1 MDKCDELARIVG
13 TDCADLKSQLV
24 SSTAS
29 EDIWQL
35 FLGAVMIAAGA
46 IFSYIGTKWTTTSPN
61 PSKRQTITG
70 EVFAGLGVVSN
81 VFGVVFVMMGSANTL
96 DSAGH
101 GWVHLVVLAVL
112 VVLLVLMVIF
122 LVRGVRSRR
131 VSNAILRNARNSAPG
146 PAASESPLVSLLA
159 IAVLFACLVPKL
171 FRNKGPGK

>member
-46 IFSYIGTKWTTTSPN
+46 ILSYIGAKWTTTSPN
-61 PSKRQTITG
+61 PSKSQTNTAD
-70 EVFAGLGVVSN
+70 VFAGLGVVSN
-81 VFGVVFVMMGSANTL
+81 VVGVIFVMIGSANTL

-101 GWVHLVVLAVL
+101 GWVHSVVLAVL
-112 VVLLVLMVIF
+112 VVLFILMVVLF
-122 LVRGVRSRR
+122 VRGVRSRS
-131 VSNAILRNARNSAPG
+131 VSNASLHNARNSAPG
-146 PAASESPLVSLLA
+146 PTASESPLVSLLA
-159 IAVLFACLVPKL
+159 VALLCACLVPKL
-171 FRNKGPGK
+171 FCNKGQGK